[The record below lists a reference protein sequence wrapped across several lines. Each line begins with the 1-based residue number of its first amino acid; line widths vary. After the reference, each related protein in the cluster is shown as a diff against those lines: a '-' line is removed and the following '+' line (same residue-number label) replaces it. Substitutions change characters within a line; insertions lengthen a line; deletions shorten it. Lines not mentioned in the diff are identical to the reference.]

1 VQSNS
6 VQLARIQLAKLE
18 RAKMKLSIK
27 QRLWLGFSLLVLLC
41 CISNGAGIYFSNSAS
56 KSTKNM
62 LQVNVA
68 EWGAAK
74 DCRSAQFQATVN
86 QQRFIQQS
94 DESSVAQVESSLND
108 LKQHLL
114 RISEISPSAD
124 RRTIAKNAV
133 EKVDSNLVEFKRIV
147 ELRKKKGLT
156 PDAGL
161 QGALR
166 SSVHSIEKT
175 INDQGLAELS
185 VIMLMCRRHEKDYQL
200 RGSEKY
206 IKEVEK
212 CIAEFNEQMKLFS
225 FSADK
230 QKAISEQWSAYFKS
244 LTDLVTIDNE
254 IKVAVTKF
262 DSIARELD
270 EQVQGI
276 ESVSNSEITESR
288 DQLAAQFEFI
298 NRLLLGVIG
307 LALVMGA
314 AITIIS
320 SRSIIGTTQEIAF
333 GLKDNSEQVASAAM
347 QISNASQQLASS
359 SGSQASSLEEIS
371 SAMEEMSSTTKQNA
385 DNANQARAMVSQ
397 ASTDAER
404 GQQAILRL
412 NEAISKIKSS
422 SDQTSK
428 IMRTIDEIAF
438 QTNLLALNA
447 AVEAARA
454 GDAGKGFAVVAE
466 EVRNLARRSAEA
478 AKSTAS
484 LIENGSASAENG
496 VKVSAEVS
504 ELLTKLT
511 EGVSKVHLLVGEVSS
526 ACSEQA
532 KGIEQVN
539 QAISTME
546 RDTQSNAATAEESA
560 SASEEL
566 SAQTQEL
573 LSIVNRLSGENAS
586 QTQKKPE
593 LQEAR
598 TALRQAVKPYQK
610 DGTRESTETQ
620 RSTEKSKLA
629 RTAIPLTDDE
639 LSEF

>member
-1 VQSNS
+1 
-6 VQLARIQLAKLE
+6 
-18 RAKMKLSIK
+18 MKLSIK

-41 CISNGAGIYFSNSAS
+41 CLSNGAGIYFSNTASTSAS
-56 KSTKNM
+56 TM
-62 LQVNVA
+62 LRVNVA

-74 DCRSAQFQATVN
+74 DSRASQFQAAVS
-86 QQRFIQQS
+86 QQRFINQS
-94 DESSVAQVESSLND
+94 DESAVTQVDTSLND

-114 RISEISPSAD
+114 QIADVSPSID
-124 RRTIAKNAV
+124 RKNIAKLAI
-133 EKVDSNLVEFKRIV
+133 EKVDSNLAGFKRIV

-166 SSVHSIEKT
+166 TSVHAIEKT

-200 RGSEKY
+200 RGNEKY
-206 IKEVEK
+206 IKDVEK
-212 CIAEFNEQMKLFS
+212 CIADFNEQMKLFS

-230 QKAISEQWSAYFKS
+230 QKAISEQWNTYFKS
-244 LTDLVTIDNE
+244 LTDLVAIDAE
-254 IKVAVTKF
+254 IKTAVAKF
-262 DSIARELD
+262 DAVARELD
-270 EQVQGI
+270 EQVLGI
-276 ESVSNSEITESR
+276 ESASNTEITESR
-288 DQLAAQFEFI
+288 EQLAGQFEFI
-298 NRLLLGVIG
+298 HRLLVGVIA

-314 AITIIS
+314 IIAIVS
-320 SRSIIGTTQEIAF
+320 SRSIMATTQDIAK
-333 GLKDNSEQVASAAM
+333 GLKGNSEQVASAAL

-359 SGSQASSLEEIS
+359 SGSQASSLEEVS

-397 ASTDAER
+397 AGSDAEN
-404 GQQAILRL
+404 GQKAILRL
-412 NEAISKIKSS
+412 NEAIANIKSS

-478 AKSTAS
+478 AKSTAT
-484 LIENGSASAENG
+484 LIENGNTSAEHG

-504 ELLTKLT
+504 DVLTKLT
-511 EGVSKVHLLVGEVSS
+511 DGVSKVRLLIGEVSS

-546 RDTQSNAATAEESA
+546 RDTQNNAATAEESA

-573 LSIVNRLSGENAS
+573 LSLIERLSGDSSNQAPS
-586 QTQKKPE
+586 PLKAPE

-598 TALRQAVKPYQK
+598 SALREAAGPYQK
-610 DGTRESTETQ
+610 NGKKKVAENSAKTFAPAHNNGA
-620 RSTEKSKLA
+620 A
-629 RTAIPLTDDE
+629 RAAIPLTDEE

>member
-1 VQSNS
+1 
-6 VQLARIQLAKLE
+6 VQLVRKV
-18 RAKMKLSIK
+18 
-27 QRLWLGFSLLVLLC
+27 LLVSC
-41 CISNGAGIYFSNSAS
+41 RPDQFSKQGIF
-56 KSTKNM
+56 
-62 LQVNVA
+62 
-68 EWGAAK
+68 
-74 DCRSAQFQATVN
+74 
-86 QQRFIQQS
+86 
-94 DESSVAQVESSLND
+94 
-108 LKQHLL
+108 
-114 RISEISPSAD
+114 
-124 RRTIAKNAV
+124 
-133 EKVDSNLVEFKRIV
+133 
-147 ELRKKKGLT
+147 
-156 PDAGL
+156 
-161 QGALR
+161 GALR
-166 SSVHSIEKT
+166 T
-175 INDQGLAELS
+175 
-185 VIMLMCRRHEKDYQL
+185 
-200 RGSEKY
+200 
-206 IKEVEK
+206 
-212 CIAEFNEQMKLFS
+212 
-225 FSADK
+225 
-230 QKAISEQWSAYFKS
+230 
-244 LTDLVTIDNE
+244 DNE
-254 IKVAVTKF
+254 IKVAVAKF
-262 DSIARELD
+262 DRIARELD

-320 SRSIIGTTQEIAF
+320 SRSIMGTTQDIAS
-333 GLKDNSEQVASAAM
+333 GLKDNSEQVASAAL

-412 NEAISKIKSS
+412 NEAICKIKSS

-484 LIENGSASAENG
+484 LIENGSTSAENG
-496 VKVSAEVS
+496 VKVSTEVS

-546 RDTQSNAATAEESA
+546 RDTQSNAATAEEAA

-573 LSIVNRLSGENAS
+573 VSLINRLSGENAS
-586 QTQKKPE
+586 QTNSTQKSPE
-593 LQEAR
+593 LREVR
-598 TALRQAVKPYQK
+598 TALQQAVKPYQV
-610 DGTRESTETQ
+610 GGISESTKTAL
-620 RSTEKSKLA
+620 SPGKPKLA
-629 RTAIPLTDDE
+629 RTAIPLNDDE